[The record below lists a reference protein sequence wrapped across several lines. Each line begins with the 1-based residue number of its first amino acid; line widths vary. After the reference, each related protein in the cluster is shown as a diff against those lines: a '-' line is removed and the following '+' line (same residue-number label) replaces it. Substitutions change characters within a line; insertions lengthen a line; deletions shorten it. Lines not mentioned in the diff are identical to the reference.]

1 MQTLCRDRP
10 LMSADL
16 LLKPKYVK
24 VKRTLWQ
31 AFIPMGKAKIYRH
44 DQATAD
50 GTEIKDVNQ
59 YILVDRLS
67 WGQWSV
73 GQESGHVLKT
83 DIGGVG
89 RACF

>member
-10 LMSADL
+10 LMSTDL
-16 LLKPKYVK
+16 LLKSYYVK

-31 AFIPMGKAKIYRH
+31 AFIPMWKAKTNRH

-50 GTEIKDVNQ
+50 GTETKDANQ
-59 YILVDRLS
+59 NFLVDRLS

-73 GQESGHVLKT
+73 
-83 DIGGVG
+83 
-89 RACF
+89 